1 MKRFFKISFVIIFV
15 TFIALFLSILNEW
28 QFFKDK
34 NLLNHQ
40 TPLDIVFAGDDNYIK
55 PLSVALTSLNMTTK
69 TPVNAFILTKGFN
82 QINRQ
87 KLLELDEKLPHVTI
101 QILPIQFEAFQKFP
115 MTNRWN
121 ESIYFRY
128 LIADI
133 LSNKDK
139 VLYLDG
145 DIVVLDDL
153 TPLFKIDL
161 GQHVIAGVIED
172 LESEEVTQKPILKG
186 IPFYINSGVLLMDLD
201 KMRQSDAVARLFDVT
216 NRYQNEFTHYDQ
228 DAINLVFM
236 HQIKALPVKYNA
248 QHRIHTPFDKVI
260 YHYSGKKK
268 PWKSNALEFFE
279 WQKFYAYKEAILM
292 NKGFPILDYL
302 YYLFQKTIY
311 YISH

>member
-1 MKRFFKISFVIIFV
+1 MKSFVKYSLIMFL
-15 TFIALFLSILNEW
+15 TAFLALFLCVLNEW
-28 QFFKDK
+28 QFFKGQK
-34 NLLNHQ
+34 LLMHQ
-40 TPLDIVFAGDDNYIK
+40 TPLNIVFAGDDNYIE
-55 PLSVALTSLNMTTK
+55 PISVALTSLHMTTK
-69 TPVNAFILTKGFN
+69 SPINIFILTKGFN
-82 QINRQ
+82 QNNYQ
-87 KLLELDEKLPHVTI
+87 KLRQLDDKLSRINI
-101 QILPIQFEAFQKFP
+101 QILPIQLEAFQKFP
-115 MTNRWN
+115 ITNRWN

-133 LSNKDK
+133 LPDKNK

-161 GQHVIAGVIED
+161 GQYVIAGVIED
-172 LESEEVTQKPILKG
+172 LEADTVTKKAILKSA
-186 IPFYINSGVLLMDLD
+186 PFYINSGVLLMDLN
-201 KMRQSDAVARLFDVT
+201 KIRQSDAVARLFDVT

-236 HQIKALPVKYNA
+236 HQIKTLPVKYNA

-279 WQKFYAYKEAILM
+279 WKKFYAYKEAILM